1 MRLGM
6 RMNKFWIG
14 LAALA
19 ALAGC
24 GGSSEQAAGGDKPK
38 IGFLVKSAT
47 EVWFQQEWK
56 FADQASEDL
65 DFELIKIP
73 TPDAEKVMS
82 ALDNLA
88 AQGADGVIICSP
100 DVKLGP
106 AIVAKCKSANLKL
119 LSVDDRLVD
128 ANEKPLE
135 VPHLGISAYE
145 IGKMVGQAIVD
156 EIKVRGWNMSEVGA
170 IAVNLD
176 ELETAR
182 QRIDGASEVLV
193 AAGLDPKRIF
203 KSPWKTQ
210 DIPGALDAANITLTQ
225 HSEIK
230 YWVAFSSN
238 DDGVLGVVRATEG
251 RNIPAANV
259 IGVGINGTSGVDDFK
274 KPNPTGFFGSVLLSP
289 RKHGYDTCKMM
300 VDWIKNGTVPTKET
314 WTSGILITRDNYEEK
329 MKEEGLL

>member
-1 MRLGM
+1 MKNVWLG
-6 RMNKFWIG
+6 
-14 LAALA
+14 LVVCL

-24 GGSSEQAAGGDKPK
+24 GGGEAGGSTSPEKPK

-47 EVWFQQEWK
+47 EVWFQQEWQ
-56 FADQASEDL
+56 FADDAARDL
-65 DFELIKIP
+65 NFELVKIP
-73 TPDAEKVMS
+73 TPDAEKVMT

-88 AQGADGVIICSP
+88 AQGAQGVIICSP

-106 AIVAKCKSANLKL
+106 AIVAKCKAANLKL
-119 LSVDDRLVD
+119 LTVDDRLVD
-128 ANEKPLE
+128 AEGRPLAD

-156 EIKVRGWNMSEVGA
+156 EMQVRGWNMAEVGA

-193 AAGLDPKRIF
+193 AAGFDAKRIF

-225 HSEIK
+225 HPEIK
-230 YWVAFSSN
+230 KWVAFSSN

-251 RNIPAANV
+251 RNIAASDV

-289 RKHGYDTCKMM
+289 KKHGYDTCRMM
-300 VDWIKNGTVPTKET
+300 YDWVKNGTEPPKET
-314 WTSGILITRDNYEEK
+314 WTSGILITRQNYEEK

>member
-1 MRLGM
+1 MKKLLVGVL
-6 RMNKFWIG
+6 FC
-14 LAALA
+14 L

-24 GGSSEQAAGGDKPK
+24 GDKAGGESTSAEKPK

-47 EVWFQQEWK
+47 EVWFQQEWR
-56 FADQASEDL
+56 FADQAAKDL
-65 DFELIKIP
+65 GFDLVKIP
-73 TPDAEKVMS
+73 TPDADNVMS

-88 AQGADGVIICSP
+88 AQGAQGVIICSP

-106 AIVAKCKSANLKL
+106 AILAKCKAANLKL
-119 LSVDDRLVD
+119 LSVDDRLID
-128 ANEKPLE
+128 ANGEPLKD
-135 VPHLGISAYE
+135 VPHLGISALE
-145 IGKMVGQAIVD
+145 IGKMVGRAIVD
-156 EIKVRGWNMSEVGA
+156 EAKNRGWNFADVGA

-182 QRIDGASEVLV
+182 QRIDGASEVLI
-193 AAGLDPKRIF
+193 AAGLDSNRIF

-225 HSEIK
+225 QGDIQK
-230 YWVAFSSN
+230 WVAFSSN
-238 DDGVLGVVRATEG
+238 DDGVLGVIRATEG
-251 RNIPAANV
+251 RNIPAGNV

-300 VDWIKNGTVPTKET
+300 YDWIKDGTEPPKET
-314 WTSGILITRDNYEEK
+314 WTSGILITRENYKEK

>member
-1 MRLGM
+1 LG
-6 RMNKFWIG
+6 
-14 LAALA
+14 
-19 ALAGC
+19 
-24 GGSSEQAAGGDKPK
+24 
-38 IGFLVKSAT
+38 
-47 EVWFQQEWK
+47 
-56 FADQASEDL
+56 
-65 DFELIKIP
+65 FELVKIP

-88 AQGADGVIICSP
+88 AQGVDGVIICSP

-106 AIVAKCKSANLKL
+106 AIVAKCESANLKL
-119 LSVDDRLVD
+119 LTVDDRLVNAD
-128 ANEKPLE
+128 EKPMD
-135 VPHLGISAYE
+135 VPHLGISAHE

-156 EIKVRGWNMSEVGA
+156 EMKVRGWNVGDVGA

-182 QRIDGASEVLV
+182 QRIDGASEVLI
-193 AAGLDPKRIF
+193 ANGFDAKKIF

-230 YWVAFSSN
+230 RWVAFSSN

-251 RNIPAANV
+251 RNIPASNV

-274 KPNPTGFFGSVLLSP
+274 KPSPTGFFGSVLLSP

-300 VDWIKNGTVPTKET
+300 FEWIKNGTVPAKET
-314 WTSGILITRDNYEEK
+314 WTSGILITRENYEEK

>member
-1 MRLGM
+1 MRVDM
-6 RMNKFWIG
+6 RNFWIG

-19 ALAGC
+19 AIAGC
-24 GGSSEQAAGGDKPK
+24 GGETASGGADKPK

-56 FADQASEDL
+56 FADQAAVDMG
-65 DFELIKIP
+65 FELIKIP

-88 AQGADGVIICSP
+88 AQGADAVIICSP

-106 AIVAKCKSANLKL
+106 AIIAKCESANLKL
-119 LSVDDRLVD
+119 MSVDDRLVD
-128 ANEKPLE
+128 SEDHALIE

-156 EIKVRGWNMSEVGA
+156 EMKVRGWNPAEVGA

-182 QRIDGASEVLV
+182 QRIEGASEVLI
-193 AAGLDPKRIF
+193 ANGFDEKRIF
-203 KSPWKTQ
+203 MSPWKTQ

-225 HSEIK
+225 HSDIK
-230 YWVAFSSN
+230 KWVAFSSN

-251 RNIPAANV
+251 RNIPASDV

-274 KPNPTGFFGSVLLSP
+274 KPQPTGFFGSVLLSP

-300 VDWIKNGTVPTKET
+300 YEWIKNGTVPQKET
-314 WTSGILITRDNYEEK
+314 WTSGILITRDNYVGK

>member
-1 MRLGM
+1 M
-6 RMNKFWIG
+6 KFFWMALVAIG
-14 LAALA
+14 AI
-19 ALAGC
+19 AGC
-24 GGSSEQAAGGDKPK
+24 SGGGETAAGAKPK

-56 FADQASEDL
+56 FADQAAKDL
-65 DFELIKIP
+65 GFELIKIP

-88 AQGADGVIICSP
+88 AQGAQGVIVCSP

-106 AIVAKCKSANLKL
+106 AIVTKCESANLKL
-119 LSVDDRLVD
+119 MSVDDRLVGAD
-128 ANEKPLE
+128 DKPLSD

-145 IGKMVGQAIVD
+145 IGKMVGQAIV
-156 EIKVRGWNMSEVGA
+156 EEMKVRGWSISEVGA

-182 QRIDGASEVLV
+182 QRIDGATEVLV
-193 AAGLDPKRIF
+193 AAGFDASKIF

-225 HSEIK
+225 HPEIK
-230 YWVAFSSN
+230 RWVAFSSN

-251 RNIPAANV
+251 RNITAENV
-259 IGVGINGTSGVDDFK
+259 IGVGINGTSGVDDLK
-274 KPNPTGFFGSVLLSP
+274 KPQPTGFFGSVLLSP

-300 VDWIKNGTVPTKET
+300 VDWVKNNKAPQKET
-314 WTSGILITRDNYEEK
+314 WTSGILITRENYEEK

>member
-1 MRLGM
+1 MAGVV
-6 RMNKFWIG
+6 
-14 LAALA
+14 

-24 GGSSEQAAGGDKPK
+24 GAEKAATTSGEKPK

-47 EVWFQQEWK
+47 EVWFQQEWR
-56 FADQASEDL
+56 FADDAAKDL
-65 DFELIKIP
+65 GFELVKIP
-73 TPDAEKVMS
+73 TPDGEKVLA

-88 AQGADGVIICSP
+88 AQGAQGVIICSP

-106 AIVAKCKSANLKL
+106 AIIAKCKAVNLKL
-119 LSVDDRLVD
+119 MSVDDRLID
-128 ANEKPLE
+128 ADGQPLAD
-135 VPHLGISAYE
+135 VPHLGISAHE

-156 EIKVRGWNMSEVGA
+156 EMKARNWTISEVGA
-170 IAVNLD
+170 IAVNFD

-182 QRIDGASEVLV
+182 QRIDGATEVLV
-193 AAGLDPKRIF
+193 ANGFDPDHVY

-225 HSEIK
+225 HADIK
-230 YWVAFSSN
+230 KWVAFSSN

-251 RNIPAANV
+251 RNIPAENV

-274 KPNPTGFFGSVLLSP
+274 KPSPTGFYGSILLSP

-300 VDWIKNGTVPTKET
+300 YEWVKNGTEPPKET
-314 WTSGILITRDNYEEK
+314 WTSGILITRTDYEAK

>member
-1 MRLGM
+1 
-6 RMNKFWIG
+6 MNKFLIVLTAG
-14 LAALA
+14 AMALS
-19 ALAGC
+19 GC
-24 GGSSEQAAGGDKPK
+24 GGGEVASSGGDKPK

-56 FADQASEDL
+56 FADDAAK
-65 DFELIKIP
+65 DFGFDLIKIP
-73 TPDAEKVMS
+73 TPDGEKVLS

-88 AQGADGVIICSP
+88 AQGAQGVIICSP

-106 AIVAKCKSANLKL
+106 AIVAKCKAVNLKL
-119 LSVDDRLVD
+119 MSVDDRLVNAD
-128 ANEKPLE
+128 DEPLTE

-156 EIKVRGWNMSEVGA
+156 EMKDRNWNFAEVGA
-170 IAVNLD
+170 IAVNFE

-182 QRIDGASEVLV
+182 QRIDGATEVLV
-193 AAGLDPKRIF
+193 ANGFDPRHVF

-225 HSEIK
+225 HGDIK
-230 YWVAFSSN
+230 KWVAFSSN

-251 RNIPAANV
+251 RNISPANV

-274 KPNPTGFFGSVLLSP
+274 KPQPTGFFGSILLSP
-289 RKHGYDTCKMM
+289 RKHGYDTCKTMYE
-300 VDWIKNGTVPTKET
+300 WIKNGTEPPKET
-314 WTSGILITRDNYEEK
+314 WTSGILITRKDYEEK

>member
-1 MRLGM
+1 M
-6 RMNKFWIG
+6 KKIWIG
-14 LAALA
+14 LAACA
-19 ALAGC
+19 AVIAGC
-24 GGSSEQAAGGDKPK
+24 GETPGNDTAGGDRPK

-56 FADQASEDL
+56 FADDAAKDL
-65 DFELIKIP
+65 GFDLIKIP
-73 TPDAEKVMS
+73 TQDGEQVMS

-88 AQGADGVIICSP
+88 AQGAQGVIICSP

-119 LSVDDRLVD
+119 MSVDDRLVD
-128 ANEKPLE
+128 ADDKPLTD
-135 VPHLGISAYE
+135 VPHLGISAHE

-156 EIKVRGWNMSEVGA
+156 EMKVRGWDISAVGA

-182 QRIDGASEVLV
+182 QRINGASEVLV
-193 AAGLDPKRIF
+193 AAGFDAGRIF

-210 DIPGALDAANITLTQ
+210 DIPGALDAASITLTQ
-225 HSEIK
+225 HGDIK
-230 YWVAFSSN
+230 KWVAFSSN

-251 RNIPAANV
+251 RRIPASDV

-274 KPNPTGFFGSVLLSP
+274 KESPTGFFGSVLLSP
-289 RKHGYDTCKMM
+289 RKHGYDTCRMM
-300 VDWIKNGTVPTKET
+300 YEWVKNGTAPPQET
-314 WTSGILITRDNYEEK
+314 WTSGILITRENYEEK

>member
-1 MRLGM
+1 MR
-6 RMNKFWIG
+6 KFLIG
-14 LAALA
+14 VAALA
-19 ALAGC
+19 AIAGC
-24 GGSSEQAAGGDKPK
+24 GGGGDTVAGEADKPK

-56 FADQASEDL
+56 FADQAAEELGFD
-65 DFELIKIP
+65 LIKIP

-119 LSVDDRLVD
+119 LSVDDRLVNAD
-128 ANEKPLE
+128 EQPMD
-135 VPHLGISAYE
+135 VPHLGISAHK

-156 EIKVRGWNMSEVGA
+156 EMKVRGWNMSEVGA

-182 QRIDGASEVLV
+182 QRIDGATEVLV
-193 AAGLDPKRIF
+193 ANGFDAGRVF

-225 HSEIK
+225 HSDIK
-230 YWVAFSSN
+230 KWVAFSSN

-251 RNIPAANV
+251 RNISSSDV

-300 VDWIKNGTVPTKET
+300 FEWVKNGVVPPKET
-314 WTSGILITRDNYEEK
+314 WTSGILITRENYEAK